1 MRILLSWRVPGEGPG
16 GVEEVDTLVK
26 AVDEVDTLVK
36 AVDEVDSLIRSVE
49 EVHLRAVGGEVD
61 IPVRAAER
69 LGAKPIISGRR
80 RMKLFF

>member
-26 AVDEVDTLVK
+26 AVDEVDTLV
-36 AVDEVDSLIRSVE
+36 RSVE

>member
-26 AVDEVDTLVK
+26 AVDEVG
-36 AVDEVDSLIRSVE
+36 SLIRSVE

>member
-16 GVEEVDTLVK
+16 GVE
-26 AVDEVDTLVK
+26 EVDTLVK

>member
-1 MRILLSWRVPGEGPG
+1 MQILLSWRVPGEGPG

-36 AVDEVDSLIRSVE
+36 AVDEVGLLIRSVE

-69 LGAKPIISGRR
+69 LGAKPINSGR